1 MDNITEISSFVRKLN
16 EALTG
21 DLSGWKL
28 AYELSD
34 GLRRY
39 CLRDDDDR
47 VYDAYVCGRCCRV
60 YDPDMRVIA

>member
-1 MDNITEISSFVRKLN
+1 MDNVTEISSFAKKLN
-16 EALTG
+16 AAVAG

-28 AYELSD
+28 DYELAD

-47 VYDAYVCGRCCRV
+47 VYDAYVYDSRCRV
-60 YDPDMRVIA
+60 YGPDMQVIA